1 MTFHCSWHL
10 VNDHLP
16 HSMISI
22 FAVCTMLLRLRVVPH
37 FSSSP
42 FLAWGDFLAR
52 SRFAA
57 LLSLRKNGGLL
68 VVYMLLWIY
77 EELYWQLET
86 THILTWRLYAI
97 NYLPQSEGAW
107 NSSRK
112 RPPCGL
118 ILVTTPPV
126 SVHSVLHFGCS
137 GIWEVR
143 LYLTQRTLSNLL

>member
-1 MTFHCSWHL
+1 MATVEPPCVTTSRTRPPLINDRQSKAPKFSQSKPYSWNPSKKNTSFKRPRPLFGPDGLMTFHCSWHL

-86 THILTWRLYAI
+86 THILT
-97 NYLPQSEGAW
+97 
-107 NSSRK
+107 
-112 RPPCGL
+112 
-118 ILVTTPPV
+118 
-126 SVHSVLHFGCS
+126 
-137 GIWEVR
+137 
-143 LYLTQRTLSNLL
+143 